1 MLKFFV
7 YLLLLN
13 TFFLNFTFA
22 QNIKDLKVN
31 GNKRLS
37 VETIKVIGNINFNK
51 EYNSNDL
58 NELTKTFYSSGYF
71 KDLSV
76 YIKNDSLVID
86 LIENPIIEDIKIE
99 GIKKESIIEALLNDI
114 SLKNRKPFTEL
125 FLNRDM
131 NLIKNVLKRSGYYF
145 DL

>member
-22 QNIKDLKVN
+22 QNVKDLKVN

-76 YIKNDSLVID
+76 YIKNDTLVID
-86 LIENPIIEDIKIE
+86 LIENPIIEDIQIE
-99 GIKKESIIEALLNDI
+99 GIKKQS
-114 SLKNRKPFTEL
+114 KF
-125 FLNRDM
+125 
-131 NLIKNVLKRSGYYF
+131 IKQ
-145 DL
+145 